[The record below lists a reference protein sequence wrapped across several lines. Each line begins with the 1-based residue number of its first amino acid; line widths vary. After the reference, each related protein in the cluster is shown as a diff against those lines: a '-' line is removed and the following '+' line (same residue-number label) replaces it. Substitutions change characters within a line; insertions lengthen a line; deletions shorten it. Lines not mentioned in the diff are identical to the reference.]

1 MITIELITADGVAH
15 DLDEC
20 VAWSVDGIAGMLAVP
35 EKRGRDLV
43 IPQAHGELHLP
54 GKKYAATNVV
64 LRPWVRGVNPDG
76 TIPEAGDGRLVFHR
90 NLRTLLTWFTVDEQV
105 ALRLTLEDGTARQIV
120 GEVIDAIA
128 PDVDGRGRDTVGRL
142 SVALRCASPFWTDV
156 DPVSQVVAAGA
167 PVVLTEFAGATAPM
181 EDLLL
186 VFGPQNNPRLA
197 QPSTEIF
204 VQLNRVITA
213 GQTITVDTQLW
224 QVFGSAGVAGGIYE
238 DLAYG
243 GRGTSRWFALRPEPG
258 GGTPVVELTTTSGAG
273 GSVTVTGRRK
283 YKIA

>member
-1 MITIELITADGVAH
+1 MITIELITADGVIH

-20 VAWSVDGIAGMLAVP
+20 IAWGVDGIAGMLAVP

-54 GKKYAATNVV
+54 GKKYAASNVV
-64 LRPWVRGVNPDG
+64 LRPWVRGVNANG
-76 TIPEAGDGRLVFHR
+76 TIPEAGTGRLVFHQ
-90 NLRTLLTWFTVDEQV
+90 NLRQLLAWFSVDEQV
-105 ALRLTLEDGTARQIV
+105 TLRLTLEDGTAREIV

-128 PDVDGRGRDTVGRL
+128 PDISGTDRDTVGRL
-142 SVALRCASPFWTDV
+142 SVALRCASPFWTDLE
-156 DPVSQVVAAGA
+156 PVSQVVPAGA
-167 PVVLTEFAGATAPM
+167 PVTLTAFAGATAPM

-186 VFGPQNNPRLA
+186 EFGPQNNPKLT

-213 GQTITVDTQLW
+213 GQTITVDTTVW
-224 QVFGSAGVAGGIYE
+224 QVFGSAGVAGGLYE

-243 GRGTSRWFALRPEPG
+243 GRGTSRWFALMPGPG
-258 GGTPVVELTTTSGAG
+258 GGTPVVELTNTGGAG